1 MGVQRLNMLLK
12 NHQEI
17 HQEVRFRSSR
27 LVVDGCNL
35 LYQLYFSSGLD
46 QNHGGEY
53 AAFEALIEKFVQ
65 ALRDCDIK
73 PYVVL
78 DGGTDPTDKKSETLM
93 SRAKN
98 RLRKANRAAEDGARE
113 NVLPQLAKL
122 VFRQTLIWLKVPLAQ
137 CYGET
142 DREIAA
148 LAREWECPVLS
159 QDSDF
164 FIFDLPAGL
173 LPIDHFQW
181 KAVERSGSQSSI
193 PCKSYNTSSFCIHFN
208 IKPQLLPAFAAL
220 AGNDYVKLPINWA
233 QFAPEGNKT
242 TRHLEGLLRWL
253 RGFQTP
259 HQAFE
264 AALGL
269 MGDLSE
275 TRRDKAMKDLYLGM
289 EEYQL
294 PPSTLKKFFIHG
306 TPPPFPEELA
316 GRVPDWTRLPLT
328 QAWLNSNILY
338 VLLLRRMSFSCA
350 VELHTT
356 PSAHRTSRPLRRLM
370 YGLLLGEG
378 KEVSENDRDGF
389 QFKIVPVQS
398 AVTATSEKLE
408 LDSLDKAEPSLR
420 LQVLQEALGVTEASL
435 RDLPPWLRLPVAVT
449 CYWLRTAQPPP
460 DEVLLKALLLGLC
473 TGDPLRH
480 RADLQIF
487 NITLS
492 KSYKEPTDAV
502 VGHAIN
508 QWQSCLRTSIDLNQ
522 LLGFPFLEP
531 PVSRLYEG
539 TLVHQLDRRTRSRR
553 KTRLFPI
560 YDRCSVNRYNLMQDI
575 VHQLH
580 AREAP
585 APSEEQGA
593 TAAAAAVQQEQEQCQ
608 APLDDVTVN
617 LQQLFLQDDDE
628 DEDQTVKDN
637 SDKFSMDELDTIK
650 QSFYVDDCL
659 KSVPSIKQAVKPT
672 TGLREACTQGG
683 FTLTKWVSN
692 SLEVLPTVP
701 ESHRAKLVKQ
711 LDLDR
716 EKPPLE
722 RVLGIQWNIHR
733 DSFTF
738 TVAVKSHKSSHKTS
752 DPLHS

>member
-1 MGVQRLNMLLK
+1 MGVQRLNMLLE
-12 NHQEI
+12 NHQRI
-17 HQEVRFRSSR
+17 YREVRFRSSR
-27 LVVDGCNL
+27 LVVDGYNL
-35 LYQLYFSSGLD
+35 LYQLYFNSGLD

-53 AAFEALIEKFVQ
+53 AAFDVLIEKFVK
-65 ALRDCDIK
+65 ALRDCSIK

-78 DGGTDPTDKKSETLM
+78 DGGNDHTDKKSETRM
-93 SRAKN
+93 SRAKERFLN
-98 RLRKANRAAEDGARE
+98 AHLAAEDGARK
-113 NVLPQLAKL
+113 NILPQLLRL
-122 VFRQTLIWLKVPLAQ
+122 VFRQTLIRLKVPLAQ
-137 CYGET
+137 CYGEA

-159 QDSDF
+159 KDSDF
-164 FIFDLPAGL
+164 FIFELPAGL

-181 KAVERSGSQSSI
+181 EAVERSGSQSSI
-193 PCKSYNTSSFCIHFN
+193 PCRSYNTSSFCIYFQ
-208 IKPQLLPAFAAL
+208 IRPQLLPAFAAL

-233 QFAPEGNKT
+233 QLAPEGNER

-264 AALGL
+264 AVLGL

-275 TRRDKAMKDLYLGM
+275 SRKDMVMKGLNLGT

-328 QAWLNSNILY
+328 QAWLNSNILD
-338 VLLLRRMSFSCA
+338 VLLLRKMPLGCP
-350 VELHTT
+350 VELYTM

-370 YGLLLGEG
+370 YGLQLGEG
-378 KEVSENDRDGF
+378 KEVSENDRDGL
-389 QFKIVPVQS
+389 QLKIIPVQS
-398 AVTATSEKLE
+398 AVTATSEKLK

-492 KSYKEPTDAV
+492 KSYKERTDAV

-522 LLGFPFLEP
+522 LLGFPFPEP

-539 TLVHQLDRRTRSRR
+539 TLVHQLDRRMRLRR

-560 YDRCSVNRYNLMQDI
+560 YDRRSLYRYNLMQNI

-580 AREAP
+580 SREAS

-593 TAAAAAVQQEQEQCQ
+593 TAAVQQKQEQEQWL
-608 APLDDVTVN
+608 APLDDETFS
-617 LQQLFLQDDDE
+617 LQQLFQLDE
-628 DEDQTVKDN
+628 EAETEARSVVRAQEEVQL
-637 SDKFSMDELDTIK
+637 DELL
-650 QSFYVDDCL
+650 SL
-659 KSVPSIKQAVKPT
+659 KT
-672 TGLREACTQGG
+672 R
-683 FTLTKWVSN
+683 FTAKERKN
-692 SLEVLPTVP
+692 HCRNP
-701 ESHRAKLVKQ
+701 ELARKEERRGW
-711 LDLDR
+711 DL
-716 EKPPLE
+716 L
-722 RVLGIQWNIHR
+722 
-733 DSFTF
+733 
-738 TVAVKSHKSSHKTS
+738 
-752 DPLHS
+752 